1 MTVGVEIDR
10 VFVVV
15 FAAEDDF
22 DVAVVLRAVQ
32 LDGAVL
38 GFLLVEFGDFD
49 RAGIGQVIRM
59 LVQDVAVQAV
69 GRHFVVILGEQLLYQ
84 GI

>member
-15 FAAEDDF
+15 FTAEDDF

-38 GFLLVEFGDFD
+38 GFLLVEFRDFD
-49 RAGIGQVIRM
+49 RSSIGQVIRM
-59 LVQDVAVQAV
+59 LS
-69 GRHFVVILGEQLLYQ
+69 VINFLVLSELSLGPISMET
-84 GI
+84 GPK